1 MLCTPPAFILSQDQT
16 LEKWYIK
23 CPQALNIFLS
33 SLIALLLF
41 VWVVFSKNC
50 EICSCTYYMLCTS
63 LIVVQFSMTERSLLT
78 ASLPFGSRRLF
89 RDSLSIISQRLRFVN
104 PFFKSFLKTFFR
116 GRLSS
121 ALGCCSSWQLV
132 YYSIHTFF
140 CQLWVVPKLGTCYK
154 HQMTFLNKMTKM
166 ASPLSRRCHFFSTKQ
181 KSIT

>member
-23 CPQALNIFLS
+23 CLKALNIFLS

-63 LIVVQFSMTERSLLT
+63 LIVVQFSMTVRSLLDRFTVSFAT
-78 ASLPFGSRRLF
+78 AWLLYHSAFA
-89 RDSLSIISQRLRFVN
+89 LST
-104 PFFKSFLKTFFR
+104 PFFKVFWKLFR